1 MNAVS
6 FGPFAFDTERF
17 AVVLG
22 LVVFLATASVLAHRL
37 DARLGS
43 WSSMTALAG
52 IGAAR
57 LGHVLQ
63 HLDSFAI
70 EPWRVL
76 AVWQGGFSWTGAAAG
91 VVVMLAM
98 LFLRTRTIAGWAALS
113 VAAGVVATSSTLLI
127 AGTDNRL
134 PLSTAIFQSSTGG
147 ARTIGGNGRSVVLN
161 LWASWCPPCR
171 RELPMM
177 AEVAASTDEVEFVFA
192 NQGEAPSVLTA
203 YLRDNDL
210 SLPGAVLDPELL
222 LSRHYSAAGLPATLF
237 LAADGTLA
245 ASHLG
250 EISREV
256 LEQQVQELK
265 NQKGTEQ

>member
-22 LVVFLATASVLAHRL
+22 LVVFLAMASILAHRV
-37 DARLGS
+37 DDRLGS

-52 IGAAR
+52 IGGAR

-63 HLDSFAI
+63 HLDSFGN

-91 VVVMLAM
+91 VVGMLAM
-98 LFLRTRTIAGWAALS
+98 LFLRTRTIVGWAALS
-113 VAAGVVATSSTLLI
+113 VAATSSTLLI
-127 AGTDNRL
+127 AGTDNQL
-134 PLSTAIFQSSTGG
+134 PPSTAIFQSSTGG
-147 ARTIGGNGRSVVLN
+147 AWTIGGNGRPVVLN

-171 RELPMM
+171 HELPMM
-177 AEVAASTDEVEFVFA
+177 AGVAASTDEVEFVFA
-192 NQGEAPSVLTA
+192 NQGEAPSVLAA

-210 SLPGAVLDPELL
+210 SLPGAVFDPELL
-222 LSRHYSAAGLPATLF
+222 LSRHYSAVGLPATLF
-237 LAADGTLA
+237 LASDGTLA

-250 EISREV
+250 EISREI
-256 LEQQVQELK
+256 LEQQVRDLK
-265 NQKGTEQ
+265 KQREDSNDNS

>member
-6 FGPFAFDTERF
+6 FGPFAFETERL
-17 AVVLG
+17 AVVVG
-22 LVVFLATASVLAHRL
+22 LVVFLATASVLAHRF

-52 IGAAR
+52 IGGAR

-63 HLDSFAI
+63 HLDSFAV

-91 VVVMLAM
+91 VVVMLVVP
-98 LFLRTRTIAGWAALS
+98 LCRTRSLAAWGALS

-127 AGTDNRL
+127 AGTDSQL
-134 PLSTAIFQSSTGG
+134 PPSTAIFQSSTGG
-147 ARTIGGNGRSVVLN
+147 GRTIGANGRPVVLN

-177 AEVAASTDEVEFVFA
+177 SEIASSTDEVEFVFA
-192 NQGEAPSVLTA
+192 NQGEAPSVMSA

-222 LSRHYSAAGLPATLF
+222 LSRHYSAVGLPATLF